1 MDGQISTHS
10 EKGEKELSILK
21 ERLIGRE
28 KENCVSFPKETV
40 VGRGKKKKKK
50 KSSPILE
57 DREVQK
63 INKRSSFQEENKGW
77 RKCKKKRFIHF
88 VRECARRERKIIHLF
103 HKRGRLDG
111 KK

>member
-28 KENCVSFPKETV
+28 KENCVPFPKETV

-63 INKRSSFQEENKGW
+63 INKRSSFQEEKKDGGNA
-77 RKCKKKRFIHF
+77 KKKWFIHF
-88 VRECARRERKIIHLF
+88 VRECGWRERKIIHLF